1 MGTCGFCQEYLN
13 TSNAYYE
20 IADPTPDDDVPILL
34 ANNKFARLFEPI
46 MRLYMLPKYRE
57 LDLTPYFAPFFML
70 FFGLCLGDSGY
81 GLFMV
86 LVHDLSPGS

>member
-1 MGTCGFCQEYLN
+1 MAPAASVGQIQEYLN

-20 IADPTPDDDVPILL
+20 ITDPTPDDDVPILL

-57 LDLTPYFAPFFML
+57 LDLTPYLPRS
-70 FFGLCLGDSGY
+70 LCCSSDFVSA
-81 GLFMV
+81 MADTV
-86 LVHDLSPGS
+86 CWS

>member
-1 MGTCGFCQEYLN
+1 MELSADSLADNKLLLLEGWAPAASVGQIQEYLN

-46 MRLYMLPKYRE
+46 MRLYMCPNTE
-57 LDLTPYFAPFFML
+57 NWI
-70 FFGLCLGDSGY
+70 
-81 GLFMV
+81 
-86 LVHDLSPGS
+86 